1 MTDTRQVQIPQV
13 RINGQRLWD
22 SLMEMA
28 AIGATD
34 KGGCNRQALTDLDKQ
49 GRDLFVQWCEDAGC
63 SVTFD
68 EMGNIFAQRAG
79 KNPDLPPVLTGSH
92 LDTQPTGGK
101 FDGVYGVLAGLEV
114 VRSLNDAGVE
124 TEAPL
129 EVAVWTNEEGAR
141 FSPAMIGSGVW
152 SGEFDLDYAYA
163 RTDKEGKTFGE
174 ELARIGYQGKT
185 PAKPRPLAAAF
196 EVHIE
201 QGPILE
207 AEEKTIG
214 VLSGVQGMNW
224 YDLTLIGQPC
234 HAGPSLMETRRDPF
248 MGLHRILDAL
258 YKLAAEHAPWAR
270 ATFGDIRVEPGSR
283 NTVPEKLV
291 LAVDLRHPDQNILDA
306 MDQRFREIAARVA
319 DDIGLEHQIRDEWR
333 SPAVA
338 FDANCVEAVRSSVA
352 ELGYSNKEMV
362 SGAGHDSVYISRV
375 APTSMIFVPCEKGLS
390 HNEAENAEPEDLEA
404 GANVLLHAM
413 LKMANKAS

>member
-1 MTDTRQVQIPQV
+1 MTDFSQL
-13 RINGQRLWD
+13 RIDGQRLWD

-28 AIGATD
+28 QIGATE

-49 GRDLFVQWCEDAGC
+49 GRDLFVHWCKDAGC
-63 SVTFD
+63 DVTID
-68 EMGNIFAQRAG
+68 KMGNIFARRQG
-79 KNPDLPPVLTGSH
+79 NNPHLPPVLTGSH
-92 LDTQPTGGK
+92 LDTQPTGGR

-114 VRSLNDAGVE
+114 VRTLNDAGIE

-152 SGEFDLDYAYA
+152 SGNFDLDYAYA
-163 RTDKEGKTFGE
+163 RADKEGKTFGK
-174 ELARIGYQGKT
+174 ELARIGYKGKA
-185 PAKPRPLAAAF
+185 PAQARPLSAAF

-207 AEEKTIG
+207 AEQKQIG
-214 VLSGVQGMNW
+214 VLTGVQGMHW

-234 HAGPSLMETRRDPF
+234 HAGPSPMEGRRDPF

-291 LAVDLRHPDQNILDA
+291 LAVDLRHPDQNILNT
-306 MDQRFREIAARVA
+306 MDQRFREIAARIA
-319 DDIGLEHQIRDEWR
+319 DETGLEHQIRDEWR
-333 SPAVA
+333 SPAVK
-338 FDANCVEAVRSSVA
+338 FDEKCVEAVRSAVA

-390 HNEAENAEPEDLEA
+390 HNEAEYAEPEDLEA

-413 LKMANKAS
+413 LKMANSAV